1 MQLSISE
8 ENISNIIDLYSALY
22 GASKYKL
29 IVKVLVSALNLPAP
43 YMLSDNSTSAHEA
56 ELREKLLKSTL
67 EKLLEKAKVESKFF
81 ELLAPLI
88 LSSSKGIQW
97 ILENDHRRLLQLF
110 GQLLNLLKSKQTAAS
125 ATQNTA
131 LFD

>member
-97 ILENDHRRLLQLF
+97 ILKNDHRRLLQLF

>member
-1 MQLSISE
+1 
-8 ENISNIIDLYSALY
+8 
-22 GASKYKL
+22 
-29 IVKVLVSALNLPAP
+29 
-43 YMLSDNSTSAHEA
+43 MLSDKFSSAHET

-97 ILENDHRRLLQLF
+97 ILESDHRRLLQLF
-110 GQLLNLLKSKQTAAS
+110 GHLLNLLKFKQTAAS
-125 ATQNTA
+125 SAQNTA

>member
-1 MQLSISE
+1 
-8 ENISNIIDLYSALY
+8 
-22 GASKYKL
+22 
-29 IVKVLVSALNLPAP
+29 VKVLVSALNLPAP
-43 YMLSDNSTSAHEA
+43 YMLSDKFSSAHET

-97 ILENDHRRLLQLF
+97 ILESDHRRLLQLF
-110 GQLLNLLKSKQTAAS
+110 GHLLNLLKFKQTAAS
-125 ATQNTA
+125 SAQNTA